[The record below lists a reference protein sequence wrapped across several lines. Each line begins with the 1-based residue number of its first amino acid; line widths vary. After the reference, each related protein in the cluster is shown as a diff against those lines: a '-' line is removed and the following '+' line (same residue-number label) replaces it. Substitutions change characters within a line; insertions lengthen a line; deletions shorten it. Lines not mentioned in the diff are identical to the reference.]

1 VISLGVVILDEPTD
15 LKFEF
20 SRHVV
25 MLQLD
30 LLLQLYYF
38 TTGRFPNRISL
49 EPFLA
54 SLQKILTPLN
64 LKIYTKT
71 LRKALTSNK

>member
-1 VISLGVVILDEPTD
+1 
-15 LKFEF
+15 
-20 SRHVV
+20 